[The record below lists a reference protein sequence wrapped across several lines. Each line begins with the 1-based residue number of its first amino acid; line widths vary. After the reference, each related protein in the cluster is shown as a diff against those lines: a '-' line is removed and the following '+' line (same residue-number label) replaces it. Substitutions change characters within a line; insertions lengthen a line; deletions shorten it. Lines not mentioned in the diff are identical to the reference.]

1 MSSGLFAQMAVLE
14 GYAFEE
20 DNRGFLNLVQVN
32 IKNINTGETITV
44 HSNRE
49 GYFTANLGINSEYEL
64 VGTKDLF
71 YPNTATL
78 STNGK
83 SDGEKVF
90 VKFKMEREPGYIFDV
105 TIAPKRV
112 SDTVEVDAIK
122 GATIEVY
129 NNTTKKEELIIK
141 ENVNPNFN
149 LTLKKGSH
157 YTVLIRKEG
166 YMTKRLEAYVNIN
179 GCILCF
185 DGVGNIRP
193 AITDNLTEGNEMGTL
208 LANIELDP
216 VSVGTSFELRNIYY
230 SYNKSD
236 IRPDAAQELDKLI
249 ITLRDN
255 PGIVIELGAHTDS
268 RGDEAY
274 NLNLSTER
282 AKSAVD
288 YLVAIGGIDA
298 KRVFYKGYG
307 ESELLNKC
315 NSTADCTEDQHAVN
329 RRTELKVLEIKPYV
343 QSELKS
349 LATLKEEEEFQ
360 RLLEEIQNQDQVQV
374 GEGETAPEDA
384 PKKLYKEGE
393 PIIEEEPSIEVE
405 QQNKAASIIEE
416 KITEAPALIEQI
428 IEEPVLEKVEEQPT
442 LEKVVDTPVV
452 EKVMEV
458 EKTTTVDQKVAQ
470 ETVNTSSKIAEASD
484 KADAMIN
491 GGSAGFIPTEDAI
504 IGPVK
509 LIPAG
514 YNGYKIQIGAFSKPL
529 QANSPVLVRHG
540 NIYVDRNTK
549 GNFNYMIGDFDSRES
564 ADGFLKDIISKQYPD
579 AIIVTYKDG
588 VK

>member
-1 MSSGLFAQMAVLE
+1 
-14 GYAFEE
+14 
-20 DNRGFLNLVQVN
+20 
-32 IKNINTGETITV
+32 
-44 HSNRE
+44 
-49 GYFTANLGINSEYEL
+49 
-64 VGTKDLF
+64 
-71 YPNTATL
+71 
-78 STNGK
+78 
-83 SDGEKVF
+83 
-90 VKFKMEREPGYIFDV
+90 
-105 TIAPKRV
+105 
-112 SDTVEVDAIK
+112 
-122 GATIEVY
+122 
-129 NNTTKKEELIIK
+129 
-141 ENVNPNFN
+141 
-149 LTLKKGSH
+149 
-157 YTVLIRKEG
+157 
-166 YMTKRLEAYVNIN
+166 MTKRLEAYVNIN

-230 SYNKSD
+230 SYNKSE

-288 YLVAIGGIDA
+288 YLVAIGGIDN
-298 KRVFYKGYG
+298 KRVAYRGYG
-307 ESELLNKC
+307 ESKLLNDC
-315 NSTADCTEDQHAVN
+315 NSSADCTEDEHAVN

-374 GEGETAPEDA
+374 GEGQTAPETNPQTA
-384 PKKLYKEGE
+384 PKLYKEGE
-393 PIIEEEPSIEVE
+393 PIIEDEPSPELE
-405 QQNKAASIIEE
+405 KQSTTIIEE
-416 KITEAPALIEQI
+416 KFDESPVIEKVVEAAPVVEKVM
-428 IEEPVLEKVEEQPT
+428 EEPVLEKVVEA
-442 LEKVVDTPVV
+442 PVI
-452 EKVMEV
+452 EKVMEEPKIEKV
-458 EKTTTVDQKVAQ
+458 EKVVET
-470 ETVNTSSKIAEASD
+470 ETVNQTVMEKEVQATNKIAEASD
-484 KADAMIN
+484 KADALIN
-491 GGSAGFIPTEDAI
+491 GGGGGFISTEDAL

-529 QANSPVLVRHG
+529 EANNPVLVRHG
-540 NIYVDRNTK
+540 NIYVDRNSK
-549 GNFNYMIGDFDSRES
+549 GNFNYMIGDFDSREA